1 MRNFCAKGIV
11 FVFLHQKTIMQDQ
24 SFQLLLNGVPYVV
37 KASPFEF
44 NTETRFNVSFNGSE
58 DFVFTYNAAVG
69 RYVAIGDETS
79 TIPDDLEV
87 AIADKLYSL
96 V

>member
-1 MRNFCAKGIV
+1 
-11 FVFLHQKTIMQDQ
+11 MQNQ
-24 SFQLLLNGVPYVV
+24 TFELLLNGVPYDV

-44 NTETRFNVSFNGSE
+44 NTETRFRVSFNDSE
-58 DFVFTYNAAVG
+58 EYIFTYSAAAG
-69 RYVAIGDETS
+69 RYVSIGDETS
-79 TIPDDLEV
+79 TIPDDLEE

>member
-1 MRNFCAKGIV
+1 
-11 FVFLHQKTIMQDQ
+11 MQDQ

-37 KASPFEF
+37 KASPYEF
-44 NTETRFNVSFNGSE
+44 NTETRFSVSFNGSE
-58 DFVFTYNAAVG
+58 DFIFTYNAAVG
-69 RYVAIGDETS
+69 RYVPIGDETS

>member
-1 MRNFCAKGIV
+1 MRE
-11 FVFLHQKTIMQDQ
+11 Q

-37 KASPFEF
+37 RATPFEF
-44 NTETRFNVSFNGSE
+44 NTETRFSISINESE
-58 DFVFTYNAAVG
+58 DFIFVYNAAVG

-79 TIPDDLEV
+79 TMPDDLEV
-87 AIADKLYSL
+87 AIAERLYTL

>member
-1 MRNFCAKGIV
+1 
-11 FVFLHQKTIMQDQ
+11 MQDQ

-37 KASPFEF
+37 KASPYQF
-44 NTETRFNVSFNGSE
+44 NTETRFTVSFNGSD
-58 DFVFTYNAAVG
+58 DFVFTYDAAVG
-69 RYVAIGDETS
+69 RYVAIGDDTA

-87 AIADKLYSL
+87 AISEKLYQM

>member
-1 MRNFCAKGIV
+1 
-11 FVFLHQKTIMQDQ
+11 MQDQ
-24 SFQLLLNGVPYVV
+24 SFQLLLNGIPYVV

-44 NTETRFNVSFNGSE
+44 NTETRFSVSFNGSE
-58 DFVFTYNAAVG
+58 EYIFTYDASAG

-87 AIADKLYSL
+87 AIADRLYSL

>member
-1 MRNFCAKGIV
+1 
-11 FVFLHQKTIMQDQ
+11 MQDQ

-44 NTETRFNVSFNGSE
+44 NTETRFSVSFNGIE
-58 DFVFTYNAAVG
+58 DYIFTYDSAVG
-69 RYVAIGDETS
+69 RYVAIGDETA

-87 AIADKLYSL
+87 AIAERLYSL

>member
-1 MRNFCAKGIV
+1 
-11 FVFLHQKTIMQDQ
+11 MQNQ

-44 NTETRFNVSFNGSE
+44 NTETRYSVSFNGSDE
-58 DFVFTYNAAVG
+58 YIFTFDSSVG
-69 RYVAIGDETS
+69 RYVAIGDDTS
-79 TIPDDLEV
+79 TIPDDVEV
-87 AIADKLYSL
+87 AIAEKLYALTS

>member
-1 MRNFCAKGIV
+1 
-11 FVFLHQKTIMQDQ
+11 MQDQ

-37 KASPFEF
+37 NASPFEF
-44 NTETRFNVSFNGSE
+44 NTETRFKVSYNGGE
-58 DFVFTYNAAVG
+58 EYIFTYNAAVG
-69 RYVAIGDETS
+69 RYVPIGDETS

-87 AIADKLYSL
+87 AIAERLYSL

>member
-1 MRNFCAKGIV
+1 MRE
-11 FVFLHQKTIMQDQ
+11 Q

-37 KASPFEF
+37 RATPFEF
-44 NTETRFNVSFNGSE
+44 NTETRFSISINESE
-58 DFVFTYNAAVG
+58 EFIFVYNAAVG

-87 AIADKLYSL
+87 AIADRLYTL

>member
-1 MRNFCAKGIV
+1 
-11 FVFLHQKTIMQDQ
+11 MQDQ

-37 KASPFEF
+37 KASPYQF
-44 NTETRFNVSFNGSE
+44 NTETRFSVSFNGS
-58 DFVFTYNAAVG
+58 DDYIFTYDATVG
-69 RYVAIGDETS
+69 RYVAFGDDTA

-87 AIADKLYSL
+87 AISEKLYQL

>member
-1 MRNFCAKGIV
+1 
-11 FVFLHQKTIMQDQ
+11 MQDQ

-44 NTETRFNVSFNGSE
+44 NTETRFSVSFNGSDE
-58 DFVFTYNAAVG
+58 FIFTYDTTVG
-69 RYVAIGDETS
+69 RYVAIGDDTA

-87 AIADKLYSL
+87 AIADRLYTL
-96 V
+96 VA

>member
-1 MRNFCAKGIV
+1 
-11 FVFLHQKTIMQDQ
+11 
-24 SFQLLLNGVPYVV
+24 V
-37 KASPFEF
+37 KAAPYEF
-44 NTETRFNVSFNGSE
+44 NTETRFSISFNGSE
-58 DFVFTYNAAVG
+58 DFIFVYDATVG

-87 AIADKLYSL
+87 AIADRLYSL

>member
-1 MRNFCAKGIV
+1 
-11 FVFLHQKTIMQDQ
+11 MQEQ
-24 SFQLLLNGVPYVV
+24 SFQLLLNGVPYIV
-37 KASPFEF
+37 KAAPYEF
-44 NTETRFNVSFNGSE
+44 NTETRFSISFNGSE
-58 DFVFTYNAAVG
+58 DFIFVYDATVG

-87 AIADKLYSL
+87 AIADRLYSL

>member
-1 MRNFCAKGIV
+1 
-11 FVFLHQKTIMQDQ
+11 MQEQ
-24 SFQLLLNGVPYVV
+24 SFQLLLNSVPYIV
-37 KASPFEF
+37 KAAPYEF
-44 NTETRFNVSFNGSE
+44 NTETRFSISFNGSE
-58 DFVFTYNAAVG
+58 DFIFVYDATVG

-87 AIADKLYSL
+87 AIADRLYSL

>member
-1 MRNFCAKGIV
+1 
-11 FVFLHQKTIMQDQ
+11 MQDQ

-44 NTETRFNVSFNGSE
+44 NTETRFTVSFNGSE
-58 DFVFTYNAAVG
+58 DYIFTYDAAAG
-69 RYVAIGDETS
+69 RYVTIGDETS

-87 AIADKLYSL
+87 AIAERLYSL

>member
-1 MRNFCAKGIV
+1 
-11 FVFLHQKTIMQDQ
+11 MQDQ

-37 KASPFEF
+37 KASPYEF
-44 NTETRFNVSFNGSE
+44 NTETRFSVSFNGSE
-58 DFVFTYNAAVG
+58 DFIFTYNAAVG